1 MARCTHLYRMPTA
14 PVPHLHPLLYQMIN
28 SSPILMLL
36 CMAASAGLL
45 IPLHYRME
53 KLITNMLVS
62 KNNRVR
68 LEAARRT
75 IEELEARPGTDK
87 AN

>member
-1 MARCTHLYRMPTA
+1 MMNFYRWAVMQDQGWGSYAIAALPIT
-14 PVPHLHPLLYQMIN
+14 LHH
-28 SSPILMLL
+28 
-36 CMAASAGLL
+36 C
-45 IPLHYRME
+45 ME

-75 IEELEARPGTDK
+75 IEELEARPTDTN
-87 AN
+87 AS

>member
-1 MARCTHLYRMPTA
+1 MCIRDSHS
-14 PVPHLHPLLYQMIN
+14 PL
-28 SSPILMLL
+28 LMLL
-36 CMAASAGLL
+36 CMAAIAGLL
-45 IPLHYRME
+45 IPLHHRME

-75 IEELEARPGTDK
+75 IEELESASAK
-87 AN
+87 AAADVGSSTTN

>member
-1 MARCTHLYRMPTA
+1 
-14 PVPHLHPLLYQMIN
+14 
-28 SSPILMLL
+28 MLL
-36 CMAASAGLL
+36 CMAAIAGLL
-45 IPLHYRME
+45 IPLHHRME

-75 IEELEARPGTDK
+75 IEELEARPNESN